1 MCGNGTQLTLGL
13 VLEGGQPTQ
22 GSVREQDAADTGVGA
37 HIAAQ
42 CEVKRSLHEVLQIK
56 VSSKLG
62 AKTFAFIQFSEK
74 NFRQSS
80 ATSWTGNQ
88 RWTRALFS

>member
-22 GSVREQDAADTGVGA
+22 GSVRERDAADTGVGA

-42 CEVKRSLHEVLQIK
+42 CEVLTRGSADQSFFKAGGDDICFHTVL
-56 VSSKLG
+56 
-62 AKTFAFIQFSEK
+62 
-74 NFRQSS
+74 
-80 ATSWTGNQ
+80 
-88 RWTRALFS
+88 